1 MQAIFVC
8 ISRVPSLTK
17 EEVGFRSGEMMQ
29 ILKKLKKELVW
40 PDGEKRTP
48 GTWVRCGCGTAQ
60 SSQSRSRDTLGDIS
74 TVKLDAK

>member
-29 ILKKLKKELVW
+29 ILKKLKKELV
-40 PDGEKRTP
+40 
-48 GTWVRCGCGTAQ
+48 
-60 SSQSRSRDTLGDIS
+60 
-74 TVKLDAK
+74 